1 MKHFN
6 ILQYAGNFQFANIF
20 PSLTVFFYSTSISIS
35 VLTKEGSQKY
45 YNSEVSTNDIYLH
58 MKDTRTLVR

>member
-1 MKHFN
+1 MTHLN

-20 PSLTVFFYSTSISIS
+20 PSLTIFFYSTSISIS

-45 YNSEVSTNDIYLH
+45 YNSEMSTNDIYRH
-58 MKDTRTLVR
+58 MKDMRTLMR